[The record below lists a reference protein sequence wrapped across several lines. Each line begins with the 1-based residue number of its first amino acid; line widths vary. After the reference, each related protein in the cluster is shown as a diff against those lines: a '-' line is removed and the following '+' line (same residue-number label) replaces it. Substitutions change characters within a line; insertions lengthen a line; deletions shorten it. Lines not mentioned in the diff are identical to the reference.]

1 MDKHFWTKVGLGIL
15 VVSLTVAFSM
25 LNIGGVA
32 SAKQWPKSLT
42 LTTPPAGATLSVYG
56 MGIAKIVEGALKIP
70 TGPENAK
77 GSFPAAMLLV
87 KGDAQLAAI
96 TACEKIY
103 GFYDRS
109 PFPKGSSKIL
119 RGITFGEYKAVGHWI
134 VRAKSEFQSIPDL
147 KGKRVMCVRPRQA
160 LYQDNWKATLAAY
173 GMTEK
178 DIVAKPALG
187 QRDACAALKERRTDA
202 FFHHSAAPG
211 PAFMELALT
220 TPIRIVPLTDAGY
233 KKVKEKCPWVS
244 PIVVPAGTYKGQ
256 SKDALQTA
264 TFSGIVTRN
273 DLPDDLV
280 YNIAKAIHENMDQLR
295 SVHKAFTKWTMK
307 GLVNGPV
314 TCPYH
319 AGALKYYKEKGLV
332 TPESLKTHEALLA
345 KSGQSR

>member
-1 MDKHFWTKVGLGIL
+1 MGKNNWNKVWLWILAVSLAVGL
-15 VVSLTVAFSM
+15 SLST
-25 LNIGGVA
+25 IGGVA
-32 SAKQWPKSLT
+32 SAKEWPKSLT
-42 LTTPPAGATLSVYG
+42 LTTPPSGATLAVYG
-56 MGIAKIVEGALKIP
+56 IGIAKIIEGALKIP

-77 GSFPAAMLLV
+77 GSFPAAMLLI

-103 GFYDRS
+103 AFYDRK
-109 PFPKGSSKIL
+109 PFPKGSSKIV

-134 VRAKSEFQSIPDL
+134 VRADSDIQSIPDL
-147 KGKRVMCVRPRQA
+147 KGKRVMCVRPKQA

-187 QRDACAALKERRTDA
+187 QRDACAALKEGRTDA

-220 TPIRIVPLTDAGY
+220 TPIRLIPLSEAAI
-233 KKVKEKCPWVS
+233 KRVKEACPWIS
-244 PIVVPAGTYKGQ
+244 PLVVPANTYKGQ
-256 SKDALQTA
+256 TKDALQTA
-264 TFSGIVTRN
+264 TFSGIVARN

-280 YNIAKAIHENMDQLR
+280 YNIAKAIHENIEQLR
-295 SVHKAFTKWTMK
+295 SVHKAFRKWTMK

-345 KSGQSR
+345 KSGQQR

>member
-1 MDKHFWTKVGLGIL
+1 MDKHVWSKVWLWTL

-25 LNIGGVA
+25 FNMGGVA

-42 LTTPPAGATLSVYG
+42 LTTPPPGATLSVYG
-56 MGIAKIVEGALKIP
+56 VGIAKIIEGTLKIP

-77 GSFPAAMLLV
+77 GSFPAAMLLI

-96 TACEKIY
+96 TACENIY
-103 GFYDRS
+103 AFDDRK

-119 RGITFGEYKAVGHWI
+119 RAITFGEYSSVGHWI
-134 VRAKSEFQSIPDL
+134 VRADSDIQSIPDL
-147 KGKRVMCVRPRQA
+147 KGKRVMCVRPKQA

-187 QRDACAALKERRTDA
+187 QRDACAALREGRTDA

-220 TPIRIVPLTDAGY
+220 TPIRLIPLSEAAF
-233 KKVKEKCPWVS
+233 KQVKEKCPWVS
-244 PIVVPAGTYKGQ
+244 AYVVRAGTYKGQ
-256 SKDALQTA
+256 TKDALQTA
-264 TFSGIVTRN
+264 TFSGIVARN

-280 YNIAKAIHENMDQLR
+280 YNIAKAIDENIDQLR
-295 SVHKAFTKWTMK
+295 SVHKAFRKWTMK

-332 TPESLKTHEALLA
+332 TPESLKTHEELLA
-345 KSGQSR
+345 KSGEKR